1 MASRWTLEE
10 RAAKWF
16 PLLSGEQIKKGLR
29 LMRVGH
35 RSFDNSSSD
44 NPEFY
49 DQIGRI
55 GSVLDLPPDIRENSE
70 QLHAFLLVLQKL
82 MLGKRRFTKLRLGMR
97 VRVNKETGRIVKLN
111 RRNFDV
117 TIRLCDFYNESKII
131 NAGEVSPVFLRDK

>member
-1 MASRWTLEE
+1 M
-10 RAAKWF
+10 
-16 PLLSGEQIKKGLR
+16 

-35 RSFDNSSSD
+35 YSFDNSLSD

-49 DQIGRI
+49 NQIGDM
-55 GSVLDLPPDIRENSE
+55 LNLPPDIRENLE
-70 QLHAFLLVLQKL
+70 QLDAFLRVLQKL